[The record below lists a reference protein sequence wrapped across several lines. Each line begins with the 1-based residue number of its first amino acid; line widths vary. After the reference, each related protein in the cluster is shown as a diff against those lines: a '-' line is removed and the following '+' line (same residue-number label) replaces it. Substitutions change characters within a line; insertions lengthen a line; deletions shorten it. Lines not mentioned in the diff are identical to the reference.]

1 VEAIEMNSNNKM
13 TTLKAILAA
22 AALGLT
28 GVASEAQFGQRLG
41 GPIVS
46 SDFSGY
52 GNGGFNPGFYG
63 QAGPIINSNARY
75 GAYVGSNLPRNIVVS
90 GNDRIT
96 SPLSGFQQP
105 RNILFPTDNGYV
117 QATSAN
123 VNGQTAYFIGTG
135 PGQLNPAAAA
145 AAGIDPTTNGPVY
158 LRDFSILNNGGFGG
172 ATTVTPNAGFNSG
185 FGTNVNT
192 GFPTTSTFQIGTGVN
207 QLNPQAA
214 AAAGINPNAGSVNL
228 RNFQIAS
235 PAARFNS
242 GFNVGSIAP
251 VFRSTFTAAGTA
263 AARIR

>member
-1 VEAIEMNSNNKM
+1 MNSNTK
-13 TTLKAILAA
+13 TATLKAILAA
-22 AALGLT
+22 AAIGLT

-52 GNGGFNPGFYG
+52 GNGGFNSGFYG

-75 GAYVGSNLPRNIVVS
+75 GAYVSSNLPRNIAIS

-96 SPLSGFQQP
+96 SPMSGFQQP

-135 PGQLNPAAAA
+135 PGQLNP
-145 AAGIDPTTNGPVY
+145 
-158 LRDFSILNNGGFGG
+158 S
-172 ATTVTPNAGFNSG
+172 
-185 FGTNVNT
+185 
-192 GFPTTSTFQIGTGVN
+192 
-207 QLNPQAA
+207 AA
-214 AAAGINPNAGSVNL
+214 AAAGINPNFTGPVMLPNMQEFNTGVNNGSA
-228 RNFQIAS
+228 NFQANVGNNAAMSQFTIGTGTGQLN
-235 PAARFNS
+235 PAAAAMAGINPNAGTVMLPPVSKFSAFNAGPNVGTRFGTGANAGS
-242 GFNVGSIAP
+242 GFNVGTIAP